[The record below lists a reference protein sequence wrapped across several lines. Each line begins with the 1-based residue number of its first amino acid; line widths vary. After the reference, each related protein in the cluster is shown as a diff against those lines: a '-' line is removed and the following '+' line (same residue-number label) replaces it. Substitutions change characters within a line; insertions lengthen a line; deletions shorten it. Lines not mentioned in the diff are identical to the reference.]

1 MVEANNCDSDE
12 FNKIV
17 LEAKDSE
24 FKTEMEKRTVL
35 KNAWEELKKLLMPK
49 IFIATRE
56 LKEVSNII
64 KAFQTKY

>member
-49 IFIATRE
+49 ILIATRE
-56 LKEVSNII
+56 LEEVSNII
-64 KAFQTKY
+64 KAF

>member
-24 FKTEMEKRTVL
+24 FETEMEKRTVL

-49 IFIATRE
+49 ILIATRE
-56 LKEVSNII
+56 LEEVSNII
-64 KAFQTKY
+64 KAF